1 MDKLLCFTKGLPTLR
16 VSDVQGAK
24 VNFGLTWQ
32 RTCSARGAYRSLGN
46 RKAWVPPSC
55 SRKSYPLGEEK
66 SLAAPQT
73 LPLIHSQ
80 DETEPGAETD
90 STNTDIRHPF
100 HLWSDLGIPVPHN
113 PSPPWVSRGLLSHTL
128 SHTHTHTLAKR
139 KSAQQGRLTVLKY
152 CVTADPERENGVLA
166 EARALL
172 HCRSR
177 RRRWFWQ

>member
-1 MDKLLCFTKGLPTLR
+1 MFTIKGLPTLR
-16 VSDVQGAK
+16 RSDVQRAK

-32 RTCSARGAYRSLGN
+32 RTCPARGAYRSLGN

-66 SLAAPQT
+66 NVVAPQT
-73 LPLIHSQ
+73 LPLVHTHTR

-113 PSPPWVSRGLLSHTL
+113 PSPPSVSLVVYSV
-128 SHTHTHTLAKR
+128 THTHLQKERVHSRVGLQFSSTAWQRTQSARMEFWLKLA
-139 KSAQQGRLTVLKY
+139 L
-152 CVTADPERENGVLA
+152 CCTAGLVGGVDFDN
-166 EARALL
+166 R
-172 HCRSR
+172 
-177 RRRWFWQ
+177 